1 MTYDS
6 LPFSGIATFF
16 KAPLVAAPTT
26 ADADVAVVGIGW
38 DEGTTSRSGARM
50 GPRALREAST
60 LYAFQRD
67 AEPFWDGEAGVELLG
82 GVRWADCGD
91 VALGPM
97 WSPERYHNAVVDK
110 LQPIM
115 KSGLFPVTLGGDHSI
130 GYPVLKALYQAR
142 GGKPVHLVQF
152 DTHMDYWD
160 EEGGSRFSHASP
172 IIRSH
177 EAGFLAGLTQYGIRS
192 LHTPGD
198 NIALAKSRGAHIFW
212 CQQAKDM
219 LVDDLVEHLPKGG
232 DVYITFDIDALDPAI
247 APGTGTPEPGGFS
260 YYEAKDI
267 LLGRVRPLQRGRH
280 GPRRGGAAVRRP
292 RPGHGAA
299 RRPADPRHGGR
310 RLPQARGAAVSG
322 ALRRGLDR
330 ATAALTASDHRR
342 RIGDL
347 EHEALERLVL
357 EVDRDRVRSGRARP
371 RTRGG
376 RAPASVRPRR
386 RSRAGASVRPAPSH
400 GPCEATCGSR
410 RAPCTCSSGTTMR
423 LRNVQS
429 TSRPEIVTRRCV
441 AAMST

>member
-16 KAPLVAAPTT
+16 KAPLVERPTA

-60 LYAFQRD
+60 MYAFQRD

-82 GVRWADCGD
+82 GIRWADTGD

-97 WSPERYHNAVVDK
+97 WSPERYHNAVVDR

-115 KSGLFPVTLGGDHSI
+115 ESGLFLVTLGGDHSI
-130 GYPVLKALYQAR
+130 GYPVLKALHQSR

-177 EAGFLAGLTQYGIRS
+177 EAGFIHGLTQYGIRS

-212 CQQAKDM
+212 AQQAKDM
-219 LVDDLVEHLPKGG
+219 RVEDLTEHLPKGG

-247 APGTGTPEPGGFS
+247 APGTGTPEPGGFT

-267 LLGRVRPLQRGRH
+267 LLSVCERCNVVGMDLVEVAPQYD
-280 GPRRGGAAVRRP
+280 GPGQLTAL
-292 RPGHGAA
+292 HGA
-299 RRPADPRHGGR
+299 
-310 RLPQARGAAVSG
+310 RLILDTVGAVF
-322 ALRRGLDR
+322 
-330 ATAALTASDHRR
+330 RR
-342 RIGDL
+342 R
-347 EHEALERLVL
+347 
-357 EVDRDRVRSGRARP
+357 
-371 RTRGG
+371 
-376 RAPASVRPRR
+376 ASLP
-386 RSRAGASVRPAPSH
+386 
-400 GPCEATCGSR
+400 
-410 RAPCTCSSGTTMR
+410 
-423 LRNVQS
+423 
-429 TSRPEIVTRRCV
+429 
-441 AAMST
+441 